1 MGICFIGRLRSQGF
15 FGGFFG
21 QESFGAFLGT
31 FYKVTKRLAT
41 AVFFPGVFLVS
52 FFVSFP
58 LQYLQ
63 CED

>member
-1 MGICFIGRLRSQGF
+1 MLRSQGF

-41 AVFFPGVFLVS
+41 EVLIPGFFCQFFRPRTYRVS
-52 FFVSFP
+52 HG
-58 LQYLQ
+58 
-63 CED
+63 